1 MKNCPV
7 SGSGGQGGLCMGVQ
21 GLPVVMT
28 KFDGFLDPSDELGLP
43 WVDGEALQVHGG
55 LGLWLCGA
63 MLRL

>member
-1 MKNCPV
+1 ME
-7 SGSGGQGGLCMGVQ
+7 GSVGLCMGVQ

-28 KFDGFLDPSDELGLP
+28 KLMVSWVQVMSWDCHG
-43 WVDGEALQVHGG
+43 WTVVDGEALQVHGG

>member
-1 MKNCPV
+1 
-7 SGSGGQGGLCMGVQ
+7 MGVQ